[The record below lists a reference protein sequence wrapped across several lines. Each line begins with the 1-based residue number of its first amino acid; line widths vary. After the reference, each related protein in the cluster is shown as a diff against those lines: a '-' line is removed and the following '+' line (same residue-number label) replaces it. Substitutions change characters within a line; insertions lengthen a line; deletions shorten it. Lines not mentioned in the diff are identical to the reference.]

1 MHIIFDQVSCP
12 LHLRRVARVICHLQ
26 AVDPLLF
33 PPHGDQHGSYAGDGV
48 SMRVEW
54 VRTYSP
60 A

>member
-1 MHIIFDQVSCP
+1 MLAFRARHFAQVTR
-12 LHLRRVARVICHLQ
+12 HYQ

-33 PPHGDQHGSYAGDGV
+33 PPRGDEDGVYAGDGV

-54 VRTYSP
+54 VRAYTL